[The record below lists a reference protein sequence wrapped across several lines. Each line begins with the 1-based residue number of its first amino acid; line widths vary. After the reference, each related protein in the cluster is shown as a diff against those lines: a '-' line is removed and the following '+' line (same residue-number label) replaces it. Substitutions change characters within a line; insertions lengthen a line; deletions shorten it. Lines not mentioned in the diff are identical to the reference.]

1 MAKPYQ
7 LIDKY
12 RNNGE
17 IYFMRI
23 LFEIAHPK
31 HYYQFKNVMKILSE
45 FHKIKVI
52 AREKDIVCRLLEA
65 EDIKFEVYGGHGK
78 SIKSKFLILP
88 DIFYKYI
95 KIVKKFKPDII
106 VSKSSPYA
114 AIIGK
119 VFQIQTCIM
128 PDSEVVT
135 FNNRFVIPFSNLV
148 VTPKTYTLDYG
159 KKHKCV
165 AGFFEDGYLHPKF
178 LDREVV
184 RNNFVGFPDS
194 KFTILRFVGWYANH
208 DVGNFGF
215 SDNEKEKLIKKLKP
229 YCDILISSE
238 ANLPAELQE
247 YRFKAPVN
255 RMHHALFKASLY
267 IGDSQT
273 MATEAALCGTPAI
286 RYNSFVGEKD
296 MSNFKILEEKGML
309 YNFSSFEDVC
319 QKAIELIKDSSSKHK
334 AWEKRKMYFQDV
346 GDINQEISDLLIG
359 YITGEAQPN

>member
-1 MAKPYQ
+1 MK
-7 LIDKY
+7 
-12 RNNGE
+12 
-17 IYFMRI
+17 I

-31 HYYQFKNVMKILSE
+31 HYYQFKNIIKILCE
-45 FHKIKVI
+45 FHEVKII
-52 AREKDIVCRLLEA
+52 ARKKDIVCRLLKA
-65 EDIKFEVYGGHGK
+65 EDIEFEVYGGHGK
-78 SIKSKFLILP
+78 NIKSKFFILP
-88 DIFYKYI
+88 DIFQKYV

-106 VSKSSPYA
+106 ISKSSPYA

-119 VFQIQTCIM
+119 IFQIQTCIM

-135 FNNRFVIPFSNLV
+135 FNNRFVVPFSNLV
-148 VTPKTYTLDYG
+148 ITPKTYALNYG
-159 KKHKCV
+159 KKHKHV

-178 LDREVV
+178 LDREVLGH
-184 RNNFVGFPDS
+184 NFEGLPDS

-208 DVGNFGF
+208 DVGKFGF
-215 SDNEKEKLIKKLKP
+215 SDNEKDELIKRLKP

-238 ANLPAELQE
+238 ANLSAEFQD

-296 MSNFKILEEKGML
+296 MSNFKILEEKDML
-309 YNFSSFEDVC
+309 YNFSTFEGVC
-319 QKAIELIKDSSSKHK
+319 QKAIELIKDSTSKSK
-334 AWEKRKMYFQDV
+334 AQEKRRLYFQDV
-346 GDINQEISDLLIG
+346 GDINQEISDLLSGFISG
-359 YITGEAQPN
+359 DVQQIQKKFD